1 MGTAVSS
8 RALFLTDPSTAQ
20 WCGCSAGGG
29 YSSHFIQFSL
39 LLCVRRCSMT
49 TGKVV
54 FSFSFSLLFF
64 LFLIILK
71 PVSPSSSSRA
81 GVESHL
87 SLSTPLVT
95 LLHVS
100 MPWPHSGACCHLS
113 AKDRAARAAH
123 CCFKAKDELW
133 WKLKLWV
140 CHRWHKVEH
149 VTSYTH
155 THVALWCSQ
164 TSWLSPVTRWK
175 NEQAL
180 ENSCCWFSGNTGF
193 LGQQCQHWAAQCPP
207 LPHGEQ
213 TGPHGWPET
222 WDNAELHVPE
232 PAHPDP
238 PLSQWGKMLAL
249 NLPAAGLLFCCLA
262 APAQFFVP
270 KSV

>member
-39 LLCVRRCSMT
+39 LLCVRRCSKT

-54 FSFSFSLLFF
+54 FSFSFSLLFC

-149 VTSYTH
+149 ITSYTH
-155 THVALWCSQ
+155 TRGPLVQPNLLTLPSDKVKKWTSAGKFMLLIFRKHWIPWSAMSTLSCSMPSATTWWTNGSSRMTWNMGQ
-164 TSWLSPVTRWK
+164 RWTPCTR
-175 NEQAL
+175 
-180 ENSCCWFSGNTGF
+180 T
-193 LGQQCQHWAAQCPP
+193 CPSRSTTIP
-207 LPHGEQ
+207 MG
-213 TGPHGWPET
+213 
-222 WDNAELHVPE
+222 
-232 PAHPDP
+232 
-238 PLSQWGKMLAL
+238 
-249 NLPAAGLLFCCLA
+249 
-262 APAQFFVP
+262 
-270 KSV
+270 